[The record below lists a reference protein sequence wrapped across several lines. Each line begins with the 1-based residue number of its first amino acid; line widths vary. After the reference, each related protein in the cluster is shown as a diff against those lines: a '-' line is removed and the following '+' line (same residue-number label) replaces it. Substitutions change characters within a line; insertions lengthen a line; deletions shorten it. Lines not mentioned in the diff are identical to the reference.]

1 MFQSIFLVRLFIQG
15 DDKIKIFLIKKQEKN
30 KFPYK
35 IKYGDGRKISVPS
48 QHNFPQAFIRT
59 HGCSLAAMYMALRF
73 VGHKKSM
80 SKCLKYMQNHFNLDG
95 HAKYS
100 LKQVAQAINQIS
112 GNHADY
118 YAGASKQRIK
128 DALKSGH
135 MVLFEEKDPIHTA
148 VLLYDGKKVKRFSNG
163 KYKNVTLIQQM
174 KKRCG
179 DDYYRGVVIVKE

>member
-1 MFQSIFLVRLFIQG
+1 MKNFT
-15 DDKIKIFLIKKQEKN
+15 IKKTGRVKY
-30 KFPYK
+30 PCK
-35 IKYGDGRKISVPS
+35 IKYINGRKILVPS
-48 QHNFPQAFIRT
+48 QYDFPHDFIRT

-80 SKCLKYMQNHFNLDG
+80 SKCLKYMQNRFNLDG
-95 HAKYS
+95 HAKYR

-112 GNHADY
+112 GNHAEY
-118 YAGASKQRIK
+118 YVGASKQRIK

-163 KYKNVTLIQQM
+163 RYKNVTLMQQM

>member
-1 MFQSIFLVRLFIQG
+1 
-15 DDKIKIFLIKKQEKN
+15 
-30 KFPYK
+30 
-35 IKYGDGRKISVPS
+35 
-48 QHNFPQAFIRT
+48 
-59 HGCSLAAMYMALRF
+59 
-73 VGHKKSM
+73 
-80 SKCLKYMQNHFNLDG
+80 MQNHFNLDG

-148 VLLYDGKKVKRFSNG
+148 VLLYDGKKVKRFSDG
-163 KYKNVTLIQQM
+163 SYKNVTVSQEM

-179 DDYYRGVVIVKE
+179 NEYYRGIVIVKE

>member
-1 MFQSIFLVRLFIQG
+1 M
-15 DDKIKIFLIKKQEKN
+15 KN
-30 KFPYK
+30 FTVNKTGRAKYPCK
-35 IKYGDGRKISVPS
+35 IKYNDGRKIPVPS
-48 QHNFPQAFIRT
+48 QHNFSQAFIRT

-135 MVLFEEKDPIHTA
+135 MVLFEERDPIHTA
-148 VLLYDGKKVKRFSNG
+148 VLLYDGRKIKRFSNG
-163 KYKNVTLIQQM
+163 KYKNVTLTQQM